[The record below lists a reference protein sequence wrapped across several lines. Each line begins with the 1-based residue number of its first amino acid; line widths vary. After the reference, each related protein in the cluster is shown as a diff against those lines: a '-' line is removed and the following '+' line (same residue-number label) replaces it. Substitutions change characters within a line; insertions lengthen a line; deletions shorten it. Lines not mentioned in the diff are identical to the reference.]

1 MDKINNRFLN
11 KLDVGAYEYYVR
23 DLPLHG
29 AYTEVFKSD
38 YNHEIEVLFNFNAS
52 NYDKAEGVFY
62 LVNEIYELITDVF
75 YKDNRGIFPSYL
87 RLGPAMLHT
96 IDDSSFK
103 IKFISDVI
111 LDNRMYPKDRVA
123 NALSSF
129 PNSNFKIFVD
139 NIVKFFK
146 FAKDFKVTEKQTE
159 RIIENIVYLTE
170 KNDKYVNECNM
181 KSYEVNRC
189 KLSRHKS
196 TEEWKKLTV
205 NDVNAVINN
214 LFSVFSLVNIEI
226 LCPKSVSINDIDKFI
241 DTFVEDSLN
250 AYLDAKSGIGVSM
263 TKRPSID
270 EYHYSNI
277 KLLDKELYHKTRLKN
292 DYIEW
297 KRNRIEV
304 EKTNRDLQSII
315 ITTPLIS
322 TRKSF
327 VIDTDGADE
336 ICGYLSGD
344 IILNMFTSYIRSADT
359 LLSSYYGIKEPK
371 LFKIVKD
378 GTIYTSFSISY
389 DDVFKR
395 VNLKE
400 LIDKFDDFLKDHI
413 DDYLETYI
421 NNLMRDI
428 RKFTCGLAYRQ
439 SLDSLFES
447 NMYTN
452 IVAMCNNT
460 TAAGRLEIVSKYLG
474 NNDDLLFPEYSQF
487 LTNDTFITYLKQAV
501 MQNKDELRFKIFVIE
516 E

>member
-1 MDKINNRFLN
+1 MDKVSNKFLN
-11 KLDVGAYEYYVR
+11 KLDIGAYEYYVR

-29 AYTEVFKSD
+29 SYVEVFKSD

-123 NALSSF
+123 NVLSSF
-129 PNSNFKIFVD
+129 PNSNFKSFID
-139 NIVKFFK
+139 NIDKFFK

-170 KNDKYVNECNM
+170 KNDKYVNECNL

-196 TEEWKKLTV
+196 IEEWKKLTS
-205 NDVNAVINN
+205 NDVNSVINN
-214 LFSVFSLVNIEI
+214 LFSVFSLTNIEI

-378 GTIYTSFSISY
+378 DTIYTSFAISY

-452 IVAMCNNT
+452 IVAVCNNT
-460 TAAGRLEIVSKYLG
+460 TAAGRSEIVSKYLG